1 MRKAFTL
8 AAAVSLLSFSSAAKA
23 HVPEGL
29 VLGVWQWPTTHLPV
43 MDGDISEWDVVP
55 DNLWL
60 SAFSEFNGEPLNTV
74 VAGEVGAEVNAADLN
89 FRWTQGWND
98 ELDRLYFTYDR
109 FDDLWDRDAGGVGG
123 AGGDDSFEINIDANH
138 GGDVSWFGANDF
150 DTEEEVARN
159 RGRLNQMSHYRW
171 PPMEPIGWNWLW
183 ASSATW
189 HDTEP
194 YSCCG
199 DSFTLNGAH
208 GTEATMQAEWW
219 TIAWDDFD
227 HESPDNSIQH
237 DFVENEIIG
246 LSISVIDNDV
256 GTDNE
261 TDKAFAAWRLGG
273 QRCGNGDG
281 KCATDF
287 ILLPAQLDL
296 LPTAVED
303 DSWGHIKASYMR

>member
-1 MRKAFTL
+1 
-8 AAAVSLLSFSSAAKA
+8 
-23 HVPEGL
+23 
-29 VLGVWQWPTTHLPV
+29 
-43 MDGDISEWDVVP
+43 VP

-74 VAGEVGAEVNAADLN
+74 VAGEVGAEVDAADLN

-98 ELDRLYFTYDR
+98 ELDRLYFVQDR

-138 GGDVSWFGANDF
+138 GGDVSWFGADDF

-199 DSFTLNGAH
+199 DSFNLNGAH
-208 GTEATMQAEWW
+208 GTEATLQAEWW
-219 TIAWDDFD
+219 TVAWDDFD

-246 LSISVIDNDV
+246 LSISLIDNDI
-256 GTDNE
+256 GTDKE
-261 TDKAFAAWRLGG
+261 TDRAFAAWRLGG

-287 ILLPAQLDL
+287 ILLPVQNEL

>member
-1 MRKAFTL
+1 MRKAFAL
-8 AAAVSLLSFSSAAKA
+8 AAAVSLLSFSSVAIA

-55 DNLWL
+55 GNLWL

-74 VAGEVGAEVNAADLN
+74 VAGEVGAEVDAADLN

-98 ELDRLYFTYDR
+98 ELDRLYFVQDR
-109 FDDLWDRDAGGVGG
+109 FDDVWDRDGGGIGG
-123 AGGDDSFEINIDANH
+123 AGGDDSFEINIDADH
-138 GGDVSWFGANDF
+138 GGDVSWFGADDF

-171 PPMEPIGWNWLW
+171 PPLEPIGWNWMW

-189 HDTEP
+189 HDVEP

-208 GTEATMQAEWW
+208 GTEATLQAEWW
-219 TIAWDDFD
+219 TVAWDDLD
-227 HESPDNSIQH
+227 HESPANSIQH

-246 LSISVIDNDV
+246 MSISIIDNDI
-256 GTDNE
+256 GTDAD
-261 TDKAFAAWRLGG
+261 TDAAFAAWRLGG

-287 ILLPAQLDL
+287 ILLPVQNEL

-303 DSWGHIKASYMR
+303 DSWGRIKASYMR